1 MSEQSSP
8 QSRGEQKARKAL
20 LALDLKPVKGVN
32 RVTFTRGRATVYA
45 IGKPEVFMSL
55 NSDTFIVFG
64 EMQAEDMAARAQQ
77 AALEQQLAQEA
88 AKEEEEEEEEAVAA
102 PKTKEEGGKEE
113 EKEEENVDAG
123 GMDEE
128 HIKTVVSQA
137 SVTRSKAIEALKKN
151 DGDVVNAIMELTLQ

>member
-1 MSEQSSP
+1 MSDQSSP

-20 LALDLKPVKGVN
+20 LALDLKPMKGVN

-45 IGKPEVFMSL
+45 IGKPDVFMSL

-77 AALEQQLAQEA
+77 AALEQQLSQKA
-88 AKEEEEEEEEAVAA
+88 AKEEEA
-102 PKTKEEGGKEE
+102 PKTEEGDKEE
-113 EKEEENVDAG
+113 EDVDAG

-128 HIKTVVSQA
+128 HITTVMSQA
-137 SVTRSKAIEALKKN
+137 SVTRSKAIESLKKN
-151 DGDVVNAIMELTLQ
+151 KDDVVNAIMELTLQ

>member
-1 MSEQSSP
+1 MSDQVSP

-45 IGKPEVFMSL
+45 IGKPDVFMSM
-55 NSDTFIVFG
+55 NSDTYIVFG

-88 AKEEEEEEEEAVAA
+88 AKEEEANVG
-102 PKTKEEGGKEE
+102 EGNIEE
-113 EKEEENVDAG
+113 EKVDADG
-123 GMDEE
+123 IDEE
-128 HIKTVVSQA
+128 HITTVMSQA
-137 SVTRSKAIEALKKN
+137 SVTRSKAIEALKKSN
-151 DGDVVNAIMELTLQ
+151 DDVVNAIMELTLQ